1 MCRLSWGPMGA
12 IEVNGIAYRLPTG
25 RLLFDDVS
33 FRVGEGI
40 TAALV
45 GDNGAGKSTLFKII
59 TGVLNADE
67 GSTSVSGGLGV
78 MPQLLTGAAKK
89 VEENDTALASLGLNA
104 TVADALKVV
113 SPKRIQEAIKHV
125 EACEL
130 AMMEDESEE
139 IQMKYAH
146 ALAEYA
152 DAGGYDNEILWDVCC
167 QAAVGMEYEKCK
179 FRELKTLSGG
189 QAKRLI
195 LEALLRG
202 PDQVLLLDEPDNY
215 LDVPAKNWLEDQL
228 RESSKTILLIS
239 HDRTLL
245 TRAADRIIT
254 IEGGTSW
261 VHGKGFGTY
270 YEARQER
277 HERLGELLKRWEDE
291 HQRLKDL
298 VQTLHMQT
306 KSSPAMAPKY
316 RAMQTRLKRFEEAGA
331 PQAPPPPQRLKMKLK
346 GGRTAVRA
354 IVCKNLQLTD
364 LTKPFDMELFY
375 GERVAFLGGNGTGK
389 SHFLRLLGGD
399 ETVRHIGDWKLGSR
413 VVPGWFAQTHDHP
426 EWSRKTLTEILW
438 EEKSLQIAAAVGT
451 LSRYGLG
458 AQSDQLFLTLSGGQ
472 QARFQICL
480 LELSGATL
488 LLLDEPTD
496 NLDITSS
503 EALEAA
509 LDVFYGTVLTVTH
522 DRWFVQNFDRFFLLD
537 KEGNVKEVQEPV
549 WT

>member
-1 MCRLSWGPMGA
+1 MGA

-89 VEENDTALASLGLNA
+89 VEEHDTALASLGLNA

-113 SPKRIQEAIKHV
+113 SPKRIQAAIKHV

-130 AMMEDESEE
+130 AMMEDESED

-167 QAAVGMEYEKCK
+167 QAAVGMDYEKCK

-228 RESSKTILLIS
+228 KESSKTILLIS

-254 IEGGTSW
+254 IEGGTAW

-354 IVCKNLQLTD
+354 IVCKDLELTD

-399 ETVRHIGDWKLGSR
+399 ETVRHTGDWKLGSR
-413 VVPGWFAQTHDHP
+413 VDPGWFAQTHDHP

-509 LDVFYGTVLTVTH
+509 LDVFDGTVLTVTH

>member
-1 MCRLSWGPMGA
+1 MGA
-12 IEVNGIAYRLPTG
+12 IEVNGIAYRLPIG

-89 VEENDTALASLGLNA
+89 VEEHDTALASLGLNA

-113 SPKRIQEAIKHV
+113 SPKRIQAAIKHV

-130 AMMEDESEE
+130 AMMEDESED

-167 QAAVGMEYEKCK
+167 QAAVGMDYEKCK

-228 RESSKTILLIS
+228 KESSKTILLIS

-254 IEGGTSW
+254 IEGGTAW

-354 IVCKNLQLTD
+354 IVCKDLQLTD

-399 ETVRHIGDWKLGSR
+399 ETVRHTGDWKLGSR
-413 VVPGWFAQTHDHP
+413 VDPGWFAQTHDHP

-509 LDVFYGTVLTVTH
+509 LDVFDGTVLTVTH

>member
-1 MCRLSWGPMGA
+1 MGA
-12 IEVNGIAYRLPTG
+12 IDVNGIAYRLPTG

-33 FRVGEGI
+33 FKVGEGI
-40 TAALV
+40 TAALI

-67 GSTSVSGGLGV
+67 GSTSISGGLGV

-89 VEENDTALASLGLNA
+89 VEENDTALASLGLHA

-113 SPKRIQEAIKHV
+113 SPKRVQEAMKHV

-130 AMMEDESEE
+130 AMMEDESED

-228 RESSKTILLIS
+228 KESSKTILLIS

-254 IEGGTSW
+254 IEGGTAW

-277 HERLGELLKRWEDE
+277 HDRLGELLKRWEDE

-316 RAMQTRLKRFEEAGA
+316 RAMQSRLKRFEEAGA

-354 IVCKNLQLTD
+354 IVCKDLQLTD

-438 EEKSLQIAAAVGT
+438 EEKSLQIGAAVGT

-509 LDVFYGTVLTVTH
+509 LDVFDGTVLTVTH

>member
-1 MCRLSWGPMGA
+1 MGA
-12 IEVNGIAYRLPTG
+12 IDVNGIAYRLPTG

-33 FRVGEGI
+33 FKVGEGI
-40 TAALV
+40 TAALI

-67 GSTSVSGGLGV
+67 GSTSISGGLGV

-113 SPKRIQEAIKHV
+113 SPKRVQEAMKLV

-130 AMMEDESEE
+130 AMMEDESED

-228 RESSKTILLIS
+228 KASTKTILLIS

-254 IEGGTSW
+254 IEGGTAW

-316 RAMQTRLKRFEEAGA
+316 RAMQSRLKRFEEAGA

-354 IVCKNLQLTD
+354 IVCKDLQLTD

-438 EEKSLQIAAAVGT
+438 EEKSLQIGAAVGT

-509 LDVFYGTVLTVTH
+509 LDVFDGTVLTVTH

>member
-1 MCRLSWGPMGA
+1 MGA

-113 SPKRIQEAIKHV
+113 SPKRIQVAMKHV

-228 RESSKTILLIS
+228 KASSKTILLIS

-354 IVCKNLQLTD
+354 IVCKVLQLTD

-399 ETVRHIGDWKLGSR
+399 ETGRHTGDWKLGSR

-509 LDVFYGTVLTVTH
+509 LDVFDGTVLTVTH

>member
-1 MCRLSWGPMGA
+1 MGA

-33 FRVGEGI
+33 FRVGEGL

-113 SPKRIQEAIKHV
+113 SPKRIQEAMKHV

-228 RESSKTILLIS
+228 KASSKTILLIS

-354 IVCKNLQLTD
+354 IVCKDLQLTD

-399 ETVRHIGDWKLGSR
+399 ETVRHTGDWKLGSR

-509 LDVFYGTVLTVTH
+509 LDVFDGTVLTVTH

>member
-1 MCRLSWGPMGA
+1 MGA
-12 IEVNGIAYRLPTG
+12 IDVNGIAYRLPTG

-33 FRVGEGI
+33 FKVGEGI
-40 TAALV
+40 TAALI

-67 GSTSVSGGLGV
+67 GSTSISGGLGV

-89 VEENDTALASLGLNA
+89 VEENVTALASLGLNA

-113 SPKRIQEAIKHV
+113 SPKRVQEAMKHV

-130 AMMEDESEE
+130 AMMEDESED

-228 RESSKTILLIS
+228 KESSKTILLIS

-254 IEGGTSW
+254 IEGGTAW

-316 RAMQTRLKRFEEAGA
+316 RAMQSRLKRFEEAGA

-354 IVCKNLQLTD
+354 IVCKDLQLTD

-438 EEKSLQIAAAVGT
+438 EEKSLQIGAAVGT

-509 LDVFYGTVLTVTH
+509 LDVFDGTVLTVTH

-549 WT
+549 LPILPPG

>member
-1 MCRLSWGPMGA
+1 MGA

-228 RESSKTILLIS
+228 KASSKTILLIS

-254 IEGGTSW
+254 IEGGTAW

-354 IVCKNLQLTD
+354 IVCKDLQLTD

-399 ETVRHIGDWKLGSR
+399 ETVRHTGDWKLGSR

-509 LDVFYGTVLTVTH
+509 LDVFDGTVLTVTH

>member
-1 MCRLSWGPMGA
+1 MGA
-12 IEVNGIAYRLPTG
+12 IDVNGIAYRLPTG

-33 FRVGEGI
+33 FKVGEGI
-40 TAALV
+40 TAALI

-67 GSTSVSGGLGV
+67 GSTSISGGLGV

-113 SPKRIQEAIKHV
+113 SPKRVQEAMKHV

-228 RESSKTILLIS
+228 KESSKTILLIS

-254 IEGGTSW
+254 IEGGTAW

-316 RAMQTRLKRFEEAGA
+316 RAMQSRLKRFEEAGA

-354 IVCKNLQLTD
+354 IVCKDLQLTD

-438 EEKSLQIAAAVGT
+438 EEKSLQIGAAVGT

-509 LDVFYGTVLTVTH
+509 LDVFDGTVLTVTH

>member
-1 MCRLSWGPMGA
+1 MGA

-89 VEENDTALASLGLNA
+89 VEEHDTALASLGLNA

-113 SPKRIQEAIKHV
+113 SPKRIQAAIKHV

-130 AMMEDESEE
+130 AMMEDESED

-167 QAAVGMEYEKCK
+167 QAAVGMDYEKCK

-228 RESSKTILLIS
+228 KESSKTILLIS

-254 IEGGTSW
+254 IEGGTAW

-354 IVCKNLQLTD
+354 IVCKDLQLTD

-399 ETVRHIGDWKLGSR
+399 ETVRHTGDWKLGSR
-413 VVPGWFAQTHDHP
+413 VDPGWFAQTHDHP

-509 LDVFYGTVLTVTH
+509 LDVFDGTVLTVTH

>member
-1 MCRLSWGPMGA
+1 MGA

-89 VEENDTALASLGLNA
+89 VEEHDTALASLGLNA

-113 SPKRIQEAIKHV
+113 SPKRIQAAIKHV

-130 AMMEDESEE
+130 AMMEDESED

-167 QAAVGMEYEKCK
+167 QAAVGMDYEKCK

-215 LDVPAKNWLEDQL
+215 LDVPAKNWLEDKL
-228 RESSKTILLIS
+228 KESSKTILLIS

-254 IEGGTSW
+254 IEGGTAW

-354 IVCKNLQLTD
+354 IVCKDLQLTD

-399 ETVRHIGDWKLGSR
+399 ETVRHTGDWKLGSR
-413 VVPGWFAQTHDHP
+413 VDPGWFAQTHDHP

-509 LDVFYGTVLTVTH
+509 LDVFDGTVLTVTH

-537 KEGNVKEVQEPV
+537 KEGNVKEVTEPV

>member
-1 MCRLSWGPMGA
+1 MGA
-12 IEVNGIAYRLPTG
+12 IDVNGIAYRLPTG

-33 FRVGEGI
+33 FKVGEGI
-40 TAALV
+40 TAALI

-113 SPKRIQEAIKHV
+113 SPKRIQEAMKHV

-130 AMMEDESEE
+130 AMMEDESED

-228 RESSKTILLIS
+228 KESSKTILLIS

-254 IEGGTSW
+254 IEGGTAW

-316 RAMQTRLKRFEEAGA
+316 RAMQSRLKRFEEAGA

-354 IVCKNLQLTD
+354 IVCKDLQLTD

-438 EEKSLQIAAAVGT
+438 EEKSLQIGPAVGT

-509 LDVFYGTVLTVTH
+509 LDVFDGTVLTVTH

>member
-1 MCRLSWGPMGA
+1 MGA

-113 SPKRIQEAIKHV
+113 SPKRIQEAMKHV

-130 AMMEDESEE
+130 AMMEDESED

-228 RESSKTILLIS
+228 KASSKTILLIS

-354 IVCKNLQLTD
+354 IVCKDLQLTD

-399 ETVRHIGDWKLGSR
+399 ETVRHTGDWKLGSR

-509 LDVFYGTVLTVTH
+509 LDVFDGTVLTVTH

>member
-1 MCRLSWGPMGA
+1 MGA
-12 IEVNGIAYRLPTG
+12 IDVNGIAYRLPTG

-33 FRVGEGI
+33 FKVGEGI
-40 TAALV
+40 TAALI

-67 GSTSVSGGLGV
+67 GSTSISGGLGV

-89 VEENDTALASLGLNA
+89 VEENDTALASLGLYA

-113 SPKRIQEAIKHV
+113 SPKRVQEAMKHV

-130 AMMEDESEE
+130 AMMEDESED

-228 RESSKTILLIS
+228 KESSKTILLIS

-254 IEGGTSW
+254 IEGGTAW

-316 RAMQTRLKRFEEAGA
+316 RAMQSRLKRFEEAGA

-354 IVCKNLQLTD
+354 IVCKDLQLTD

-438 EEKSLQIAAAVGT
+438 EEKSLQIGAAVGT

-509 LDVFYGTVLTVTH
+509 LDVFDGTVLTVTH

>member
-1 MCRLSWGPMGA
+1 MGA

-167 QAAVGMEYEKCK
+167 QAAVGMEFEKCK

-228 RESSKTILLIS
+228 KASSKTILLIS

-254 IEGGTSW
+254 IEGGTAW

-354 IVCKNLQLTD
+354 IVCKDLQLTD

-399 ETVRHIGDWKLGSR
+399 ETVRHSGDWKLGSR

-509 LDVFYGTVLTVTH
+509 LDVFDGTVLTVTH

>member
-1 MCRLSWGPMGA
+1 MGA

-167 QAAVGMEYEKCK
+167 QAAVGMEFEKCK
-179 FRELKTLSGG
+179 FRELITLSGG

-228 RESSKTILLIS
+228 KASSKTILLIS

-254 IEGGTSW
+254 IEGGTAW

-354 IVCKNLQLTD
+354 IVCKDLQLTD

-399 ETVRHIGDWKLGSR
+399 ETVRHSGDWKLGSR

-509 LDVFYGTVLTVTH
+509 LDVFDGTVLTVTH

>member
-1 MCRLSWGPMGA
+1 MGA
-12 IEVNGIAYRLPTG
+12 IDVNGIAYRLPTG

-33 FRVGEGI
+33 FKVGEGI
-40 TAALV
+40 TAALI

-67 GSTSVSGGLGV
+67 GSTSISGGLGV

-113 SPKRIQEAIKHV
+113 SPKRVQEAMKHV

-130 AMMEDESEE
+130 AMMEDESED

-228 RESSKTILLIS
+228 KASTKTILLIS

-254 IEGGTSW
+254 IEGGTAW

-277 HERLGELLKRWEDE
+277 HDRLGELLKRWEDE

-316 RAMQTRLKRFEEAGA
+316 RAMQSRLKRFEEAGA

-354 IVCKNLQLTD
+354 IVCKDLQLTD

-399 ETVRHIGDWKLGSR
+399 ETVRHTGDWKLGSR
-413 VVPGWFAQTHDHP
+413 VDPGWFAQTHDHP

-509 LDVFYGTVLTVTH
+509 LDVFDGTVLTVTH

>member
-1 MCRLSWGPMGA
+1 MGA

-113 SPKRIQEAIKHV
+113 SPKRIQEAMKHV

-228 RESSKTILLIS
+228 KASSKTILLIS

-254 IEGGTSW
+254 IEGGTAW

-354 IVCKNLQLTD
+354 IVCKDLQLTD

-399 ETVRHIGDWKLGSR
+399 ETVRHTGDWKLGSR

-509 LDVFYGTVLTVTH
+509 LDVFDGTVLTVTH

>member
-1 MCRLSWGPMGA
+1 MGA

-113 SPKRIQEAIKHV
+113 SPKRIQEAMKHV

-130 AMMEDESEE
+130 AMMEDESED

-228 RESSKTILLIS
+228 KASSKTILLIS

-254 IEGGTSW
+254 IEGGTAW

-354 IVCKNLQLTD
+354 IVCKDLQLTD

-399 ETVRHIGDWKLGSR
+399 ETVRHTGEWKLGSR

-458 AQSDQLFLTLSGGQ
+458 AQADQLFLTLSGGQ

-509 LDVFYGTVLTVTH
+509 LDVFDGTVLTVTH

>member
-1 MCRLSWGPMGA
+1 MGA

-59 TGVLNADE
+59 TGVLTADE

-113 SPKRIQEAIKHV
+113 SPKRIQEAMKHV

-167 QAAVGMEYEKCK
+167 QAAVGMEFEKCK

-228 RESSKTILLIS
+228 KASSKTILLIS

-254 IEGGTSW
+254 IEGGTAW

-306 KSSPAMAPKY
+306 KSSPTMAPKY

-354 IVCKNLQLTD
+354 IVCKDLQLTD

-399 ETVRHIGDWKLGSR
+399 ETVRHSGDWKLGSR

-509 LDVFYGTVLTVTH
+509 LDVFDGTVLTVTH

>member
-1 MCRLSWGPMGA
+1 MGA
-12 IEVNGIAYRLPTG
+12 IDVNGIAYRLPTG

-33 FRVGEGI
+33 FKVGEGI
-40 TAALV
+40 TAALI

-67 GSTSVSGGLGV
+67 GSTSISGGLGV

-113 SPKRIQEAIKHV
+113 SPKRVQEAMKHV

-130 AMMEDESEE
+130 AMMEDESED

-228 RESSKTILLIS
+228 KESSKTILLIS

-254 IEGGTSW
+254 IEGGTAW

-316 RAMQTRLKRFEEAGA
+316 RAMQSRLKRFEEAGA
-331 PQAPPPPQRLKMKLK
+331 PQAPPPPQRLKMKLR

-354 IVCKNLQLTD
+354 IVCKDLQLTD

-438 EEKSLQIAAAVGT
+438 EEKSLQIGAAVGT

-509 LDVFYGTVLTVTH
+509 LDVFDGTVLTVTH

>member
-1 MCRLSWGPMGA
+1 MGA

-33 FRVGEGI
+33 FRVGEGL

-45 GDNGAGKSTLFKII
+45 GDNGAGKSTLFRII
-59 TGVLNADE
+59 TGVLNPDE
-67 GSTSVSGGLGV
+67 GSTSITGGLGV
-78 MPQLLTGAAKK
+78 MPQLLTGAAKN
-89 VEENDTALASLGLNA
+89 VDENDTALSALGLNA

-113 SPKRIQEAIKHV
+113 SPKRVQEAIKNV

-130 AMMEDESEE
+130 AMMEDESEDL
-139 IQMKYAH
+139 QMKYAH

-167 QAAVGMEYEKCK
+167 QAALKMDFEKCK

-215 LDVPAKNWLEDQL
+215 LDVPAKNWLEEQL
-228 RESSKTILLIS
+228 KESSKTILLIS

-277 HERLGELLKRWEDE
+277 HERLGELLKRWEEE

-306 KSSPAMAPKY
+306 KSSPAMASKY

-354 IVCKNLQLTD
+354 IVCKNLTLTG
-364 LTKPFDMELFY
+364 LTNPFDMELFY
-375 GERVAFLGGNGTGK
+375 GERIALLGGNGTGK
-389 SHFLRLLGGD
+389 SHLLRLLGGD
-399 ETVRHIGDWKLGSR
+399 ETVKFSGDWKLGSR

-438 EEKSLQIAAAVGT
+438 EEKSLQIGVAVGT

-480 LELSGATL
+480 LELSGATF

-509 LDVFYGTVLTVTH
+509 LDVFDGTVLTVTH

-537 KEGNVKEVQEPV
+537 KEGDVKEVTEPI

>member
-1 MCRLSWGPMGA
+1 MGA

-78 MPQLLTGAAKK
+78 MPQVLTGAAKK
-89 VEENDTALASLGLNA
+89 VEEHDTALASLGLNA

-113 SPKRIQEAIKHV
+113 SPKRIQAAIKHV

-130 AMMEDESEE
+130 AMMEDESED

-167 QAAVGMEYEKCK
+167 QAAVGMDYEKCK

-228 RESSKTILLIS
+228 KESSKTILLIS

-254 IEGGTSW
+254 IEGGTAW

-354 IVCKNLQLTD
+354 IVCKDLQLTD

-399 ETVRHIGDWKLGSR
+399 ETVRHTGDWKLGSR
-413 VVPGWFAQTHDHP
+413 VDPGWFAQTHDHP

-509 LDVFYGTVLTVTH
+509 LDVFDGTVLTVTH

>member
-1 MCRLSWGPMGA
+1 MGA

-113 SPKRIQEAIKHV
+113 SPKRIQEAMKHV

-228 RESSKTILLIS
+228 KASSKTILLIS

-316 RAMQTRLKRFEEAGA
+316 RAMQTMLKRFEEAGA

-354 IVCKNLQLTD
+354 IVCKDLQLTD

-399 ETVRHIGDWKLGSR
+399 ETVRHTGDWKLGSR

-509 LDVFYGTVLTVTH
+509 LDVFDGTVLTVTH

>member
-1 MCRLSWGPMGA
+1 MGA

-33 FRVGEGI
+33 FKVGEGI

-113 SPKRIQEAIKHV
+113 SPKRIQEAMKHV

-130 AMMEDESEE
+130 AMMEDESED

-228 RESSKTILLIS
+228 KESSKTILLIS

-291 HQRLKDL
+291 HQKLKDL

-354 IVCKNLQLTD
+354 IVCKDLQLTD

-399 ETVRHIGDWKLGSR
+399 ETVRHTGDWKLGSR

-458 AQSDQLFLTLSGGQ
+458 AQADQLFLTLSGGQ

-480 LELSGATL
+480 LEFSGATL

-509 LDVFYGTVLTVTH
+509 LDVFDGTVLTVTH

>member
-1 MCRLSWGPMGA
+1 MGA
-12 IEVNGIAYRLPTG
+12 IDVNGIAYRLPTG

-33 FRVGEGI
+33 FKVGEGI
-40 TAALV
+40 TAALI

-59 TGVLNADE
+59 TGVLIADE
-67 GSTSVSGGLGV
+67 GSTSISGGLGV

-113 SPKRIQEAIKHV
+113 SPKRVQEAMKHV

-130 AMMEDESEE
+130 AMMEDESED

-228 RESSKTILLIS
+228 KESSKTILLIS

-254 IEGGTSW
+254 IEGGTAW

-316 RAMQTRLKRFEEAGA
+316 RAMQSRLKRFEEAGA

-354 IVCKNLQLTD
+354 IVCKDLQLTD

-399 ETVRHIGDWKLGSR
+399 ETVRHKGDWKLGSR

-438 EEKSLQIAAAVGT
+438 EEKSLQIGAAVGT

-509 LDVFYGTVLTVTH
+509 LDVFDGTVLTVTH

>member
-1 MCRLSWGPMGA
+1 MGA

-59 TGVLNADE
+59 TGVLIADE

-89 VEENDTALASLGLNA
+89 VEENDTALSSLGLNA

-139 IQMKYAH
+139 IQIKYAH

-167 QAAVGMEYEKCK
+167 QAAVGMEFEKCK

-228 RESSKTILLIS
+228 KASSKTILLIS

-254 IEGGTSW
+254 IEGGTAW

-354 IVCKNLQLTD
+354 IVCKDLQLTD

-399 ETVRHIGDWKLGSR
+399 ETVRHSGDWKLGSR

-509 LDVFYGTVLTVTH
+509 LDVFDGTVLTVTH

>member
-1 MCRLSWGPMGA
+1 MGA

-228 RESSKTILLIS
+228 KASSKTILLIS

-254 IEGGTSW
+254 IEGGTAW

-354 IVCKNLQLTD
+354 IVCKDLQLTD

-399 ETVRHIGDWKLGSR
+399 ETVRHSGDWKLGSR

-509 LDVFYGTVLTVTH
+509 LDVFDGTVLTVTH

>member
-1 MCRLSWGPMGA
+1 MGA

-89 VEENDTALASLGLNA
+89 VEEHDTALASLGLNA

-113 SPKRIQEAIKHV
+113 SPKRIQAAIKHV

-130 AMMEDESEE
+130 AMMEDESED

-167 QAAVGMEYEKCK
+167 QAAVGMDYEKCK

-228 RESSKTILLIS
+228 KESSKTILLIS

-254 IEGGTSW
+254 IEGGTAW

-354 IVCKNLQLTD
+354 IVCKDLQLTD

-399 ETVRHIGDWKLGSR
+399 ETVRHTGDWKLGSR
-413 VVPGWFAQTHDHP
+413 VDPGWFAQTHDHP

-509 LDVFYGTVLTVTH
+509 LDVFDGTVLTVTH
-522 DRWFVQNFDRFFLLD
+522 DRWFVQNFDRFFFLD

>member
-1 MCRLSWGPMGA
+1 MGA

-228 RESSKTILLIS
+228 KESSKTILLIS

-254 IEGGTSW
+254 IEGGTAW

-354 IVCKNLQLTD
+354 IVCKDLQLTD

-399 ETVRHIGDWKLGSR
+399 ETVRHSGDWKLGSR

-509 LDVFYGTVLTVTH
+509 LDVFDGTVLTVTH

>member
-1 MCRLSWGPMGA
+1 MGA

-113 SPKRIQEAIKHV
+113 SPKRVQEAMKHV

-130 AMMEDESEE
+130 AMMEDESED

-228 RESSKTILLIS
+228 KESSKTILLIS

-254 IEGGTSW
+254 IEGGTAW

-277 HERLGELLKRWEDE
+277 HDRLGELLKRWEDE

-316 RAMQTRLKRFEEAGA
+316 RAMQSRLKRFEEAGA

-354 IVCKNLQLTD
+354 IVCKDLQLTD

-399 ETVRHIGDWKLGSR
+399 ETVRHTGDWKLGSR

-438 EEKSLQIAAAVGT
+438 EEKSLQIGAAVGT

-509 LDVFYGTVLTVTH
+509 LDVFDGTVLTVTH

>member
-1 MCRLSWGPMGA
+1 MGA

-113 SPKRIQEAIKHV
+113 SPKRIQEAMKHV

-228 RESSKTILLIS
+228 KESSKTILLIS

-254 IEGGTSW
+254 IEGGTAW

-316 RAMQTRLKRFEEAGA
+316 RAMQSRLKRFEEAGA

-354 IVCKNLQLTD
+354 IVCKDLQLTD

-438 EEKSLQIAAAVGT
+438 EEKSLQIGVAVGT

-509 LDVFYGTVLTVTH
+509 LDVFDGTVLTVTH

>member
-1 MCRLSWGPMGA
+1 MGA

-113 SPKRIQEAIKHV
+113 SPKRIQEAMKHV

-152 DAGGYDNEILWDVCC
+152 DAGGYDNEILWNVCC

-228 RESSKTILLIS
+228 KASSKTILLIS

-254 IEGGTSW
+254 IEGGTAW

-354 IVCKNLQLTD
+354 IVCKDLQLTD

-399 ETVRHIGDWKLGSR
+399 ETVRHTGDWKLGSR

-509 LDVFYGTVLTVTH
+509 LDVFDGTVLTVTH

>member
-1 MCRLSWGPMGA
+1 MGA
-12 IEVNGIAYRLPTG
+12 IDVNGIAYRLPTG

-33 FRVGEGI
+33 FKVGEGI
-40 TAALV
+40 TAALI

-113 SPKRIQEAIKHV
+113 SPKRVQEAMKHV

-130 AMMEDESEE
+130 AMMEDDSED

-228 RESSKTILLIS
+228 KESSKTILLIS

-245 TRAADRIIT
+245 TRSADRIIT
-254 IEGGTSW
+254 IEGGTAW

-316 RAMQTRLKRFEEAGA
+316 RAMQSRLKRFEEAGA

-354 IVCKNLQLTD
+354 IVCKDLQLTD

-399 ETVRHIGDWKLGSR
+399 ETVRHMGDWKLGSR

-438 EEKSLQIAAAVGT
+438 EEKSLQIGAAVGT

-509 LDVFYGTVLTVTH
+509 LDVFDGTVLTVTH

>member
-1 MCRLSWGPMGA
+1 MGA

-113 SPKRIQEAIKHV
+113 SPKRIQEAMKHV

-130 AMMEDESEE
+130 AMMEDESED

-228 RESSKTILLIS
+228 KASSKTILLIS

-254 IEGGTSW
+254 IEGGTAW

-354 IVCKNLQLTD
+354 IVCKDLQLTD

-399 ETVRHIGDWKLGSR
+399 ETVRHSGDWKLGSR

-509 LDVFYGTVLTVTH
+509 LDVFDGTVLTVTH

>member
-1 MCRLSWGPMGA
+1 MGA

-113 SPKRIQEAIKHV
+113 SPKRIQEAMKHV

-130 AMMEDESEE
+130 AMMEDESED

-228 RESSKTILLIS
+228 KASSKTILLIS

-254 IEGGTSW
+254 IEGGTAW

-354 IVCKNLQLTD
+354 IVCKDLQLTD

-399 ETVRHIGDWKLGSR
+399 ETVRHTGDWKLGSR

-458 AQSDQLFLTLSGGQ
+458 AQADQLFLTLSGGQ

-509 LDVFYGTVLTVTH
+509 LDVFDGTVLTVTH

>member
-1 MCRLSWGPMGA
+1 MGA

-25 RLLFDDVS
+25 RLLFDEVS

-113 SPKRIQEAIKHV
+113 SPKRIQEAMKHV

-130 AMMEDESEE
+130 AMMEDESED

-228 RESSKTILLIS
+228 KESSKTILLIS

-254 IEGGTSW
+254 IEGGTAW

-354 IVCKNLQLTD
+354 IVCKDLQLTD

-399 ETVRHIGDWKLGSR
+399 ETVRHTGDWKLGSR

-458 AQSDQLFLTLSGGQ
+458 AQADQLFLTLSGGQ

-509 LDVFYGTVLTVTH
+509 LDVFDGTVLTVTH

>member
-1 MCRLSWGPMGA
+1 MGA

-89 VEENDTALASLGLNA
+89 VEEDDTALASLGLNA

-113 SPKRIQEAIKHV
+113 SPKRIQEAMKHV

-228 RESSKTILLIS
+228 KASSKTILLIS

-254 IEGGTSW
+254 IEGGTAW

-354 IVCKNLQLTD
+354 IVCKDLQLTD

-399 ETVRHIGDWKLGSR
+399 ETVRHTGDWKLGSR

-509 LDVFYGTVLTVTH
+509 LDVFDGTVLTVTH

>member
-1 MCRLSWGPMGA
+1 MGA

-59 TGVLNADE
+59 TGVLIADE

-228 RESSKTILLIS
+228 KESSKTILLIS

-254 IEGGTSW
+254 IEGGTAW

-354 IVCKNLQLTD
+354 IVCKDLQLTD

-399 ETVRHIGDWKLGSR
+399 ETVRHSGDWKLGSR

-509 LDVFYGTVLTVTH
+509 LDVFDGTVLTVTH